1 MKSVL
6 ENHRDSETTEEFT
19 EKVTRWR
26 LWNCALLKQI
36 LADARA
42 CQRFLKNNAVGV
54 CRLATHP
61 WLPSFG
67 FCVPPHW
74 WGELCGDHSGLS
86 AVKNFFTGLLVFLEG
101 GFCSVH
107 TELPRLSALYRN
119 NP

>member
-42 CQRFLKNNAVGV
+42 CQRFLKNNAVALH
-54 CRLATHP
+54 RLVTQP
-61 WLPSFG
+61 WFASFG
-67 FCVPPHW
+67 FSVPPRW

-86 AVKNFFTGLLVFLEG
+86 AVKNFFTVLLVFPEAR
-101 GFCSVH
+101 FCGVDAEVPH
-107 TELPRLSALYRN
+107 LSALYRN
-119 NP
+119 GP